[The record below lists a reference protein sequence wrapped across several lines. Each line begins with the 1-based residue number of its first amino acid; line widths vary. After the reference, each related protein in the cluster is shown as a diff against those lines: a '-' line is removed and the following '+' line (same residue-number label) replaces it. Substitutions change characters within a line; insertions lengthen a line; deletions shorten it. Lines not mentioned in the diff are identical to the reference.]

1 MLNKSKV
8 YETKVL
14 EVLDNGDAIIELTEE
29 LCNDMGWTVGDQ
41 LDIHLDDETV
51 VLKKIV
57 KGENMVY
64 ECEVCGHI
72 HDEATMGKLD
82 DLPKYANCPE
92 CGSDAREV
100 YKKVEL

>member
-1 MLNKSKV
+1 MSNKSKV
-8 YETKVL
+8 YESQVL
-14 EVLDNGDAIIELTEE
+14 EVLENGDAIIELSTE
-29 LCNDMGWTVGDQ
+29 LCEDMGWEVGDC
-41 LDIHLDDETV
+41 LDITMENGEVILR
-51 VLKKIV
+51 KIER
-57 KGENMVY
+57 KNMIY

-100 YKKVEL
+100 YKSVDL